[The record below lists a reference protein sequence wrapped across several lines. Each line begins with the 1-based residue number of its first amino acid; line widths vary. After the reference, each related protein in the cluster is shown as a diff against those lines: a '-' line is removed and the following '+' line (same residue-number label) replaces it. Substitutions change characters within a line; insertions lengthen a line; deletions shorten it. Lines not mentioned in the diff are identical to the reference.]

1 MFDCPPEIARQL
13 MAASVLLHTCAPQ
26 TGPILGLQR
35 AGSDEIKALLGALS
49 QASHDVRGSADEQ
62 SAAQEAMATWIGYL
76 DRRLGRTDLSEP
88 ELITLSAVR
97 AGCND
102 PLDNPIQAIFD
113 FVARR
118 AGLLYDKAWPN
129 VRFRVARLGEH
140 PREGRDP
147 FGISGLT
154 MADQQRAEVRLQLH
168 LPSLG
173 PRLFAA
179 IPACLVHEC
188 ICHVASPRFPRAD
201 NESMFAEGFMDWAA
215 SFYLRDWEADL
226 PSGLSAVAALEEQ
239 ELQSVWRQSTSGA
252 AIMRQGGRQ
261 AAALLATALQR
272 HHDHSREDAHAT
284 VASFAVQMNLVEA
297 SLAVKDRWVS
307 ELPPSDQS
315 PLAATLLN
323 ALKGLIAPADLLL

>member
-1 MFDCPPEIARQL
+1 

-62 SAAQEAMATWIGYL
+62 SAAQEAMATWTDYL

-88 ELITLSAVR
+88 ERIVLSAVR
-97 AGCND
+97 AGCD
-102 PLDNPIQAIFD
+102 KVDNPLRAIFD

-118 AGLLYDKAWPN
+118 AGLLYEEAWPD
-129 VRFRVARLGEH
+129 VHFRVARLGEH

-147 FGISGLT
+147 FGIGGLT
-154 MADQQRAEVRLQLH
+154 EVDQQRVDVRLQMY

-173 PRLFAA
+173 PRLFAV

-188 ICHVASPRFPRAD
+188 ICHVASPRFLRAD
-201 NESMFAEGFMDWAA
+201 NDSMFAEGFMDWAA

-226 PSGLSAVAALEEQ
+226 PSGLSVVAALEEQ
-239 ELQSVWRQSTSGA
+239 ELQSVWRQSASGA
-252 AIMRQGGRQ
+252 AIMRQGGRR

-297 SLAVKDRWVS
+297 SLAAKDLWVS
-307 ELPPSDQS
+307 GLPRTDQS
-315 PLAATLLN
+315 PLTATLLN